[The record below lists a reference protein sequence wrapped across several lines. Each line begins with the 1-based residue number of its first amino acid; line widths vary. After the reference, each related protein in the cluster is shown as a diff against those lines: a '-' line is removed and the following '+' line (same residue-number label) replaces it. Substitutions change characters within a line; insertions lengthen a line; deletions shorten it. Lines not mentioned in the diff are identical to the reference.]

1 MSLRIDFKLTGA
13 GWAECTIADG
23 EKFCTITASYLSD
36 AFGDLVL
43 SAVTLLHW
51 FNAVSFSFLEEPGEF
66 RWTLTAK
73 TDNGVELAIVDPTYD
88 RDSDEPL
95 AEGGNVLFQTI
106 VTRQAFGNAVLTAGK
121 NLLEEHGEAG
131 YLEKWIEYPF
141 PTERLNELARLIEAT
156 KWNVT

>member
-66 RWTLTAK
+66 RWVFTA
-73 TDNGVELAIVDPTYD
+73 TRENQIELKIFGFDDDPNNPAN
-88 RDSDEPL
+88 DEVNPL
-95 AEGGNVLFQTI
+95 FRTVC
-106 VTRQAFGNAVLTAGK
+106 TRQAFGNAVLDAA
-121 NLLEEHGEAG
+121 NHLLEEHGEAG

-156 KWNVT
+156 KMWNVT